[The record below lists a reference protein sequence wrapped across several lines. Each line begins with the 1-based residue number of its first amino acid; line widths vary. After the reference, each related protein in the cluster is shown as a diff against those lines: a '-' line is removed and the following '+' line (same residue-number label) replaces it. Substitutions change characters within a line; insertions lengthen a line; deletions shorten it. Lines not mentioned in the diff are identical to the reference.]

1 MRLSGTTTMKEYELV
16 VVGGGTANNVADAA
30 ASAGM
35 ETALVEKK
43 KLGGT
48 CLNRGCNPSKMLIQ
62 SAKVAETVRG
72 SERFGIESS
81 LDSIDFGGIVDEM
94 ETKLSGIADGMEERY
109 SAKENLTLYKD
120 VARFVG
126 ERTLELDGGE
136 KIRGE
141 KVVVATGSSPLVPPI
156 DGLDEVD
163 YMTSREALYLD
174 EPPESLVVL
183 GGGYISC
190 ELGYFFE
197 AMGTEVRIVE
207 ANDVLLHREDSD
219 IAEEFHGIAEGRHE
233 VRTGYIG
240 TAVRE
245 TPDGVEV
252 VAEATDN
259 GDGAEEDE
267 ITVSGEKLLVAVG
280 RKPNTESLNLETAGI
295 ETDERGF
302 VKTDK
307 HLETTAENVWAQGD
321 VAGNFVFKH
330 SGDYET
336 EHVVRNVVHD
346 EGMEIDYSAMPH
358 AIFTEPQI
366 AGVGKTED
374 ELAEEVVEYSVGT
387 ARFEDSAMGRAKKLE
402 HGFAKA
408 LVAHDGE
415 ILGFQVIGEE
425 ASVLVH
431 EAVVAMRNGVTADEV
446 SDTIHAHPTLSRV
459 VEAAF
464 VDAV

>member
-1 MRLSGTTTMKEYELV
+1 MKEYELV
-16 VVGGGTANNVADAA
+16 VVGGGTANNVASAA
-30 ASAGM
+30 ADEGM
-35 ETALVEKK
+35 KTALVEKG

-48 CLNRGCNPSKMLIQ
+48 CLNRGCNPSKILIQ

-72 SERFGIESS
+72 SDRFGVSSS
-81 LDSIDFGGIVDEM
+81 LDGIDFGGIVDEM
-94 ETKLSGIADGMEERY
+94 DTKLSGIADGMEERY
-109 SAKENLTLYKD
+109 RAKENLTLYKD
-120 VARFVG
+120 VARFVD

-233 VRTGYIG
+233 VHTGYIG

-252 VAEATDN
+252 VAEPSDDE
-259 GDGAEEDE
+259 GEE

-280 RKPNTESLNLETAGI
+280 RKPNTERLNLETAGI

-302 VKTDK
+302 VKTDER
-307 HLETTAENVWAQGD
+307 LETTAENVWAQGD

-346 EGMEIDYSAMPH
+346 EGVEIDYTAMPH

-374 ELAEEVVEYSVGT
+374 QLTEEGVEYSVGT

-402 HGFAKA
+402 HGFAKV
-408 LVAHDGE
+408 LVSPESE
-415 ILGFQVIGEE
+415 ILGFHVIGEE

-431 EAVVAMRNGVTADEV
+431 EAVVAMRNDVTADEV
-446 SDTIHAHPTLSRV
+446 AGTIHAHPTLSRV

>member
-1 MRLSGTTTMKEYELV
+1 
-16 VVGGGTANNVADAA
+16 
-30 ASAGM
+30 
-35 ETALVEKK
+35 
-43 KLGGT
+43 
-48 CLNRGCNPSKMLIQ
+48 
-62 SAKVAETVRG
+62 
-72 SERFGIESS
+72 
-81 LDSIDFGGIVDEM
+81 M

-109 SAKENLTLYKD
+109 RAKDSLTLYKD

-156 DGLDEVD
+156 DGLDEVG

-174 EPPESLVVL
+174 EPPESLVIL

-197 AMGTEVRIVE
+197 AMGTDVRIVE
-207 ANDVLLHREDSD
+207 ANDVLLHREDAD
-219 IAEEFHGIAEGRHE
+219 VAEEFHGIAEERHE
-233 VRTGYIG
+233 VHTGYIG
-240 TAVRE
+240 TAVKE

-252 VAEATDN
+252 VAEATDS
-259 GDGAEEDE
+259 GDSAEEDE

-302 VKTDK
+302 VKTDER
-307 HLETTAENVWAQGD
+307 LETTAENVWAQGD

-346 EGMEIDYSAMPH
+346 EGVEIDYSAMPH

-374 ELAEEVVEYSVGT
+374 ELAEEGVEYSVGR

-408 LVAHDGE
+408 LVAPDGE
-415 ILGFQVIGEE
+415 ILGFHVVGEE

-431 EAVVAMRNGVTADEV
+431 ETVVAMRNGVTMDEV
-446 SDTIHAHPTLSRV
+446 AGTIHAHPTLSRV
-459 VEAAF
+459 VESAF